1 MPSAC
6 ILEIEDEET
15 DVLLLQH
22 AFRKADIRQEMQVVK
37 SGQEAIDYLSGT
49 GRFADRQTYPLPKLI
64 LLDLK
69 LPDKNGLEILEWIR
83 SRPELKRI
91 VVIALTSS
99 NHEADVARAYD
110 LGVNSYIVKAADTQK
125 RLEFA
130 QHLKGWWL
138 GFNEFVPV

>member
-1 MPSAC
+1 MPNAC

-49 GRFADRQTYPLPKLI
+49 GRFADRQSHPLPKLI

-110 LGVNSYIVKAADTQK
+110 LGVNSYIVKAADTTK